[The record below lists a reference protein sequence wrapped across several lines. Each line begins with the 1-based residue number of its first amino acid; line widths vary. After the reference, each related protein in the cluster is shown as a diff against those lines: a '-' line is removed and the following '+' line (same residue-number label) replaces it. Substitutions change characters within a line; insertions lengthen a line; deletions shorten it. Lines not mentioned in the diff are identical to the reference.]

1 VRILVTSTLYPPV
14 VLGGYEREC
23 AMVVD
28 RLRQD
33 HEVLVLTSDYGRSE
47 GTPHE
52 PYVRPALHAL
62 TADGRGAL
70 GAPLASVRAVRSA
83 HAALAF
89 KPDLVYAWNG
99 SVIPHAALRVLA
111 DSGTPMAFRV
121 CEHWFAGLFAADQYL
136 RELLPA
142 DRGAARRSWAALCR
156 GLNALPGMRL
166 DPSRPFPAAISWITE
181 RMRNGTVMPPA
192 VRPVLERVS
201 YAVPRSGD
209 LYAAIERVP
218 APTPEIAFV
227 GRVTPY
233 KGVDVA
239 VEALALLRDAHGITA
254 RLVVLG
260 PQDADHFAEVR
271 ALAQVRGVA
280 DQIDWR
286 GAQETDGVAA
296 ALARAHAVIVPSV
309 WDEPLGLVPIE
320 AAFARVP
327 IVASEVGGL
336 GEAMRAGEHALLFAP
351 GDAAAAAAALART
364 LTEPEETAARVRRA
378 RARAEDFRLEP
389 YLEEQSRF
397 VLDAYELL
405 RGTDR
410 AR

>member
-1 VRILVTSTLYPPV
+1 MRILVTSTLYPPV

-33 HEVLVLTSDYGRSE
+33 HEVLVLTSDYGRTKD
-47 GTPHE
+47 TPHE
-52 PYVRPALHAL
+52 PYVRPDLQAL
-62 TADGRGAL
+62 TADERGAL
-70 GAPLASVRAVRSA
+70 GAPAAAVRAVRTA
-83 HAALAF
+83 RTALAF

-111 DSGTPMAFRV
+111 DSGTPMAFRI
-121 CEHWFAGLFAADQYL
+121 CEHWFASLFVGDQYL

-142 DRGAARRSWAALCR
+142 ERGMGRRGWAALCR

-181 RMRNGTVMPPA
+181 RMRDGIEMPPA

-209 LYAAIERVP
+209 LYAALERTP

-239 VEALALLRDAHGITA
+239 VEALALLRDAHRITA

-260 PQDADHFAEVR
+260 PQDAEHFADVG
-271 ALAQVRGVA
+271 ALARARGVA

-286 GAQETDGVAA
+286 GAQETEGVAA

-327 IVASEVGGL
+327 VVASEVGGL
-336 GEAMRAGEHALLFAP
+336 GEAMRAEEHALLFAP

-364 LTEPEETAARVRRA
+364 LTETEETAARVGRA
-378 RARAEDFRLEP
+378 RERAEDFRLEP
-389 YLEEQSRF
+389 YLAEQSRF

-405 RGTDR
+405 RGADQPR
-410 AR
+410 